1 MDMPNRA
8 AAVLIEK
15 GKYFAVLRENFAGTV
30 GSSDLLF
37 AVASDINDRFGNV
50 NGVTL
55 HYLAAGKGSR

>member
-15 GKYFAVLRENFAGTV
+15 GKYLRFCGKTLPELSGVLIF
-30 GSSDLLF
+30 LF